1 MGEEMLPGAG
11 RKRPLDRAALALET
25 FGFEPQRTREGEVI
39 LRNCP
44 FESLRADRR
53 ELICGM
59 NLALIQGLIEGLGL
73 ENVIAALAPREGM
86 CCVALRG
93 EPDDE

>member
-1 MGEEMLPGAG
+1 MGEAMLPGAG
-11 RKRPLDRAALALET
+11 GKRPLDRAARALET
-25 FGFEPQRTREGEVI
+25 CGFEPHRTREGEVV

-59 NLALIQGLIEGLGL
+59 NLALVQGLIDGLGL
-73 ENVIAALAPREGM
+73 ETVIARLAPREGM
-86 CCVALRG
+86 CCVALRS
-93 EPDDE
+93 ESHDE